1 MWTALDYHNRKV
13 PILSISQ
20 VRLLLILWLAL
31 PLGASGPGARIAAFL
46 DASPVARTSFWGV
59 RIVDLE
65 QNRVVFERNGNRLFL
80 PASNAKLFTT
90 ALALVR
96 LGPDYRFQT
105 RVLADRTP
113 GEDGSVESL
122 RLVGGGD
129 PNLSGRAIP
138 YRRDAAPGD
147 PLAAIEDLAAQVA
160 AHGVRSV
167 TADIVGD
174 DTGYVWQ
181 PYADGWS
188 IDDPVWD
195 YGAAVSAL
203 SINDNTL
210 SIRVLPG
217 GQESDPARIILTP
230 PVEYYEIDN
239 RVRTGAGERKVM
251 LERLPGTRLLQIWGV
266 LPPKDPGDT
275 EVLGIDDPALYAASA
290 FRDALARRGIAIRG
304 EARAVH
310 LFPNQVADLK
320 NGSAPVPEPGVEVA
334 RRDSAPLVED
344 LRITDKVSQNL
355 HAEMA
360 LLAVAKARRHIGSR
374 EAGIAEQ
381 QAFLDEVGIDRGSY
395 TFADGS
401 GLSRLDL
408 VTPAAVVRLLAHM
421 YQSAERDAW
430 VSLLPVAGQDGTLH
444 ARFVDTTVA
453 GRIFAKTGSLSHV
466 AALSGYARRR
476 NGKLL
481 AFSILVNNY
490 NGPAADV
497 RAAIDRVCAIMLE

>member
-1 MWTALDYHNRKV
+1 MRRTTRA
-13 PILSISQ
+13 
-20 VRLLLILWLAL
+20 LLLLWLAL
-31 PLGASGPGARIAAFL
+31 PLSAAERLSQSAARIAAFL

-59 RIVDLE
+59 RIVDLQ
-65 QNRVVFERNGNRLFL
+65 QNRVVFERNSNRLFL

-113 GEDGSVESL
+113 GADGCVESL

-138 YRRDAAPGD
+138 YKRDAPSGD
-147 PLAAIEDLAAQVA
+147 PLAAIEDLASQVA
-160 AHGVRSV
+160 ARGVRCVS
-167 TADIVGD
+167 ADIVGD
-174 DTGYVWQ
+174 DTTYVWQ

-195 YGAAVSAL
+195 YGAPVGAL

-210 SIRVLPG
+210 SVTVLPG
-217 GQESDPARIILTP
+217 SQETDPARIVLTP

-239 RVRTGAGERKVM
+239 RVRTSAAQSRVERKITID
-251 LERLPGTRLLQIWGV
+251 RLPGARQLRIWGA
-266 LPPKDPGDT
+266 LPLKDPGDP
-275 EVLGIDDPALYAASA
+275 EVLGIDDPALYAACA
-290 FRDALARRGIAIRG
+290 LRDALARRGIAIRG

-310 LFPNQVADLK
+310 LYPNQVTDLK
-320 NGSAPVPEPGVEVA
+320 NGPAPEPEAGVELA
-334 RRDSAPLVED
+334 RRDSAPLLED

-360 LLAVAKARRHIGSR
+360 LLAVAKARRHIGSH
-374 EAGIAEQ
+374 EAGIAER
-381 QAFLDEVGIDRGSY
+381 QAFLDEIGVDRASY
-395 TFADGS
+395 NLVDGS

-408 VTPAAVVRLLAHM
+408 VTPAAVVRLLAYM
-421 YQSAERDAW
+421 YHAAARDAW
-430 VSLLPVAGQDGTLH
+430 VSLLPVAGEDGTLH
-444 ARFVDTTVA
+444 ARFVGTAIA
-453 GRIFAKTGSLSHV
+453 GRIFAKTGTLSHV
-466 AALSGYARRR
+466 GALSGYARRK
-476 NGKLL
+476 NGDML

-497 RAAIDRVCAIMLE
+497 RAAIDRICALMLDAGSEN

>member
-1 MWTALDYHNRKV
+1 MTPRV
-13 PILSISQ
+13 
-20 VRLLLILWLAL
+20 LLLLWLAL
-31 PLGASGPGARIAAFL
+31 PLGAADPAARIAAFL

-59 RIVDLE
+59 RLVSPE
-65 QNRVVFERNGNRLFL
+65 QNRVLFERNANRLFL
-80 PASNAKLFTT
+80 PASNAKLFAT
-90 ALALVR
+90 ALALTR

-113 GEDGSVESL
+113 GEDGGVESL

-138 YRRDAAPGD
+138 YRKDAPTGD

-167 TADIVGD
+167 SADIVGD
-174 DTGYVWQ
+174 DTAYVWQ
-181 PYADGWS
+181 PYAEGWA

-195 YGAAVSAL
+195 YGAAVGAL
-203 SINDNTL
+203 SVNDNTL

-217 GQESDPARIILTP
+217 GQESDPARIVLTP

-239 RVRTGAGERKVM
+239 RVRTAAGNRKIM
-251 LERLPGTRLLQIWGV
+251 LDRLPGARQLRIWGV
-266 LPPKDPGDT
+266 LPLHDPGDT
-275 EVLGIDDPALYAASA
+275 EELGIDDPALYAAIA
-290 FRDALARRGIAIRG
+290 FRDALARRGIVIRG

-310 LFPNQVADLK
+310 LYPSQVADLK
-320 NGSAPVPEPGVEVA
+320 NGPAPEPEPGVELA
-334 RRDSAPLVED
+334 RRDSEPLVED

-360 LLAVAKARRHIGSR
+360 LRAVAKARRHIGSR

-381 QAFLDEVGIDRGSY
+381 QAFLDEVGIDRASY

-421 YQSAERDAW
+421 YHAAARDAW
-430 VSLLPVAGQDGTLH
+430 MSLLPVAGQDGTLH
-444 ARFVDTTVA
+444 TRFAHTAAA
-453 GRIFAKTGSLSHV
+453 GRIFAKTGTMSH
-466 AALSGYARRR
+466 AGALSGYARRR
-476 NGKLL
+476 NGKML

-490 NGPAADV
+490 NGPVADL
-497 RAAIDRVCAIMLE
+497 RAAIDRVCALMLE

>member
-1 MWTALDYHNRKV
+1 MTPRA
-13 PILSISQ
+13 
-20 VRLLLILWLAL
+20 LLLLWLAL
-31 PLGASGPGARIAAFL
+31 PLAAAGPQGQPGARIAAFL

-59 RIVDLE
+59 RIVSLDR
-65 QNRVVFERNGNRLFL
+65 NRVLFERNASRLFL

-113 GEDGSVESL
+113 GEDGCVESL

-129 PNLSGRAIP
+129 PNLSGRTIP
-138 YRRDAAPGD
+138 YRKDAPPGD
-147 PLAAIEDLAAQVA
+147 PLVAVEDLAAQVA
-160 AHGVRSV
+160 ERGVRCVS
-167 TADIVGD
+167 ADIVGD
-174 DTGYVWQ
+174 DTAYVWQ

-195 YGAAVSAL
+195 YGAPVSAL

-210 SIRVLPG
+210 SVKIFPG
-217 GQESDPARIILTP
+217 SYASDPAQIVLVP
-230 PVEYYEIDN
+230 AVDYYEIDN
-239 RVRTGAGERKVM
+239 RARTAAGGGKVPREIS
-251 LERLPGTRLLQIWGV
+251 LDRLPGERQLRIWGT
-266 LPPKDPGDT
+266 LPLKDPGDT
-275 EVLGIDDPALYAASA
+275 EVLGIDDPALYAACA

-304 EARAVH
+304 EPRAVH
-310 LFPNQVADLK
+310 LYPNQLADLK
-320 NGSAPVPEPGVEVA
+320 SGPAPEPEAGVEMA
-334 RRDSAPLVED
+334 RRDSAPLLED

-360 LLAVAKARRHIGSR
+360 LRAVARARRHIGSR
-374 EAGIAEQ
+374 EAGIAEE

-408 VTPAAVVRLLAHM
+408 VAPAAVVELLAHL
-421 YQSAERDAW
+421 YHSPARDSW

-444 ARFVDTTVA
+444 ARFADTPAA
-453 GRIFAKTGSLSHV
+453 GHIFAKTGSLSHV
-466 AALSGYARRR
+466 AALSGYARRK
-476 NGKLL
+476 NGTML

-490 NGPAADV
+490 NGPPADL
-497 RAAIDRVCAIMLE
+497 RAAIDRVCALMLE